1 MRGQAGD
8 LANIASRKRRI
19 METGFQLFSE
29 QGIESVTM
37 KTIAEKS
44 GVPWTSMHRCF
55 AAKVDLVIA
64 IGAWKWN
71 EYIAEYRT
79 VFDQEKTAHMSAA
92 EHLKWYLDAFLD
104 LYRNHRDILCFNYA
118 FNSYLRNEKATEE
131 QEQPYLHEIEL
142 LRDAFHRLYE
152 KGLKDGTI
160 NRNISEEEMFSSSF
174 HIMLAVV
181 TRCAVGLVYVP
192 PELEASPERELE
204 RLKTMMLREYTVCL

>member
-8 LANIASRKRRI
+8 LADIAAKKQRT
-19 METGFQLFSE
+19 MEAGFQLFSE
-29 QGIESVTM
+29 RGIESITM

-79 VFDQEKTAHMSAA
+79 VFDQKKTACMSAA

-104 LYRNHRDILCFNYA
+104 LYRNHRDILRFNYA
-118 FNSYLRNEKATEE
+118 FNSYLRSEKATEE
-131 QEQPYLHEIEL
+131 QERPYLHEIEL

-160 NRNISEEEMFSSSF
+160 NRNISEAEMFSGSF
-174 HIMLAVV
+174 HILLSVV
-181 TRCAVGLVYVP
+181 TRCAIGCVYVP
-192 PELEASPERELE
+192 PGLGSDPVRELE
-204 RLKTMMLREYTVCL
+204 RLKAMMLREYTVCP